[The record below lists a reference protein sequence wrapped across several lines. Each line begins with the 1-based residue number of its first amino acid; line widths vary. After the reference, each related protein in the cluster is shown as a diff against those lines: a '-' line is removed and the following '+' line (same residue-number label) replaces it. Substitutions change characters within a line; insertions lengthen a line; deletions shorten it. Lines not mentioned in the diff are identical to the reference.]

1 LTVSFAPQAA
11 GSISGSLAVIST
23 ASNPTL
29 SVPLA
34 GTGTLLTGQLTVTPS
49 TMDFGNLTV
58 GTTQNLSG
66 TISAS
71 NAAVTVS
78 SVGVSGSQFS
88 VSGISLPVTIAA
100 GSSVAFAV
108 TFAPQSTG
116 SASANVTFAGN
127 AANSPSVESLT
138 GSATAP
144 QHSVNLGWNTS
155 TSVGVIGYN
164 IYRAAVLG
172 GPYTKINSALD
183 ATPYDT
189 DNSVQAGQT
198 YYYVVTAVDSTGV
211 ESGYS
216 NQVQALIPTP

>member
-1 LTVSFAPQAA
+1 
-11 GSISGSLAVIST
+11 
-23 ASNPTL
+23 
-29 SVPLA
+29 
-34 GTGTLLTGQLTVTPS
+34 
-49 TMDFGNLTV
+49 
-58 GTTQNLSG
+58 
-66 TISAS
+66 
-71 NAAVTVS
+71 
-78 SVGVSGSQFS
+78 
-88 VSGISLPVTIAA
+88 
-100 GSSVAFAV
+100 
-108 TFAPQSTG
+108 
-116 SASANVTFAGN
+116 
-127 AANSPSVESLT
+127 
-138 GSATAP
+138 
-144 QHSVNLGWNTS
+144 LGWNTS